1 MYDIHTHTHAHVYT
15 HKYIYIHT
23 FIYLYNHL
31 FIRLSWSCLKNFIRF
46 LFETHFSASFL
57 ICSFTCALT
66 CCLYLP
72 LFLPLLHFVSSFLHS
87 LIFADSP
94 WLDLTWVSASGMARF
109 NFIVLQ
115 TEGREE
121 RTRLIE
127 GQSKINMS
135 SHCCVAILVA
145 SCYVWLAWSCHSL
158 RTWAGGTEGK
168 ARASCGKTGKRILK
182 KAPLATRRHRKLF
195 SFLVCQVAQR
205 QRQRR
210 RRRRRW
216 RRRWAWAG
224 SEGKARGGG
233 ATRT

>member
-1 MYDIHTHTHAHVYT
+1 MHDIHTHTYT

-31 FIRLSWSCLKNFIRF
+31 FISLSWSCLKNFIRF

-72 LFLPLLHFVSSFLHS
+72 LFLPLPHFASSFLHS

-115 TEGREE
+115 
-121 RTRLIE
+121 
-127 GQSKINMS
+127 N
-135 SHCCVAILVA
+135 
-145 SCYVWLAWSCHSL
+145 
-158 RTWAGGTEGK
+158 EGK
-168 ARASCGKTGKRILK
+168 RRENETHWGAKQNQYVEPLLRRLPRCFLLRFACLK
-182 KAPLATRRHRKLF
+182 LPQ
-195 SFLVCQVAQR
+195 SENVSGGQG
-205 QRQRR
+205 
-210 RRRRRW
+210 
-216 RRRWAWAG
+216 G
-224 SEGKARGGG
+224 SESELR
-233 ATRT
+233 